1 MSTGLIIAIVVVVV
15 VLLAVAFIAS
25 RAGERGR
32 QRRLEQERKR
42 VAGQHREHAQER
54 EQRAQVAEQRARIAQ
69 QEAERER
76 AEAALHTERA
86 SAVEQ
91 GIADDELQTGRAGDG
106 ERAAERGRV
115 DRETPVER
123 EVDDREPTTR

>member
-1 MSTGLIIAIVVVVV
+1 MSTGLIIAIVVVVL
-15 VLLAVAFIAS
+15 VLIAVAFIAS

-32 QRRLEQERKR
+32 MRRLEQERKR

-54 EQRAQVAEQRARIAQ
+54 EQRAQVAEQRARLAQ

-76 AEAALHTERA
+76 AEAALHAERA

-91 GIADDELQTGRAGDG
+91 GVADEDLRTDDG
-106 ERAAERGRV
+106 ERAADRGPVERQ
-115 DRETPVER
+115 TPVEDPER
-123 EVDDREPTTR
+123 TAR

>member
-1 MSTGLIIAIVVVVV
+1 MSTGLIIAIVVVAIV
-15 VLLAVAFIAS
+15 VLIAVAFIAS

-32 QRRLEQERKR
+32 QRRLEQERRR

-54 EQRAQVAEQRARIAQ
+54 EQRAQAAEQRARIAQ

-76 AEAALHTERA
+76 AEAGLHTERA

-91 GIADDELQTGRAGDG
+91 GLADDELRTGDG
-106 ERAAERGRV
+106 DGVPERATERG
-115 DRETPVER
+115 PVER
-123 EVDDREPTTR
+123 PAPVEDRERTTR